1 MIEAEKDVLLPAHEA
16 SGTSVSSIALK
27 PANGT
32 SYRWNVL
39 IMTFIAY
46 LYDSLDLQILAI
58 CMPVIIASLKISL
71 PDAGLLASSTMIGT
85 ALGGIL
91 FGWVAENYGRK
102 NAAVIALVEFGVF
115 ALAVY
120 WVDSWGQLMV
130 LRFLQGIGVGGLW
143 GPIVALIAEHWNVE
157 YRARAA
163 GFVLST
169 FALGGILAAVMG
181 RFLLTRVDWRWI
193 FVLTGTAVIGGLL
206 FWIFVP
212 ADDTK
217 KIVRQKVVNQGN
229 VSISELF
236 KPGIAKLTIGSTLA
250 AACQMGGFWG
260 VSAWIPTYL
269 VRVRHLS
276 IQYMSVFSIVIY
288 TGAFVGY
295 FFYAYIADKFGRRNA
310 LMLAFLA
317 DAIIVPLYVIIPNA
331 VFLFWIGPVMGLSFG
346 GVFGLFGAYF
356 AELFPEK
363 IRAMGSGF
371 AFNVGRGFGAVV
383 TPFTI
388 GLMAKTYGLGFG
400 IGACSIVFFAGLVT
414 LYFMPETL
422 KLHSN

>member
-1 MIEAEKDVLLPAHEA
+1 MPAQTEAE
-16 SGTSVSSIALK
+16 TSLSDKSSVALK

-32 SYRWNVL
+32 KHRWNVL

-71 PDAGLLASSTMIGT
+71 ADAGLLASSTMIGT

-91 FGWVAENYGRK
+91 FGWLAENYGRK
-102 NAAVIALVEFGVF
+102 NAAVIALAEFGLF
-115 ALAVY
+115 TLAVY
-120 WVDSWGQLMV
+120 WVDSWAQLMV

-169 FALGGILAAVMG
+169 FALGGVIAALMG
-181 RFLLTRVDWRWI
+181 RFLLTQVGWRRI
-193 FVLTGTAVIGGLL
+193 FVLTGTAVIAALL

-212 ADDTK
+212 ADESDKEDCRSTED
-217 KIVRQKVVNQGN
+217 VG
-229 VSISELF
+229 ISELF
-236 KPGIAKLTIGSTLA
+236 KPGITKLTIGSTIA

-269 VRVRHLS
+269 VQVRGLS
-276 IQYMSVFSIVIY
+276 IQYMSVFSIVIF
-288 TGAFVGY
+288 TGAFIGY
-295 FFYAYIADKFGRRNA
+295 FFYAYLADKFGRRNA

-317 DAIIVPLYVIIPNA
+317 DTIIVPLYVIIPNA
-331 VFLFWIGPVMGLSFG
+331 VFLFWIGPVMGCTAG
-346 GVFGLFGAYF
+346 GGTTPYPFNLVKNRVFLQPSLLCQILPYV
-356 AELFPEK
+356 
-363 IRAMGSGF
+363 
-371 AFNVGRGFGAVV
+371 FNGTTIDVKVDVYGYNGIDVQLVYSKEWNV
-383 TPFTI
+383 TE
-388 GLMAKTYGLGFG
+388 YVY
-400 IGACSIVFFAGLVT
+400 S
-414 LYFMPETL
+414 
-422 KLHSN
+422 

>member
-1 MIEAEKDVLLPAHEA
+1 METELLPA
-16 SGTSVSSIALK
+16 SIALK

-32 SYRWNVL
+32 EHRWKVL

-46 LYDSLDLQILAI
+46 LYDSLDLQILSI
-58 CMPVIIASLKISL
+58 CMPVIIVSLKISL
-71 PDAGLLASSTMIGT
+71 PDAGLLASATMIGT
-85 ALGGIL
+85 ALGGIF
-91 FGWVAENYGRK
+91 FGWLAENYGRK
-102 NAAVIALVEFGVF
+102 NAAVIALVEFGIF
-115 ALAVY
+115 TLAVY
-120 WVDSWGQLMV
+120 WVDSWAQFMV

-163 GFVLST
+163 GFMLST

-181 RFLLTRVDWRWI
+181 RFLLTQGNWRLI
-193 FVLTGTAVIGGLL
+193 FVLTGSAVIAGLL

-212 ADDTK
+212 ADAK
-217 KIVRQKVVNQGN
+217 KNVVKQKN
-229 VSISELF
+229 VGISELF
-236 KPGIAKLTIGSTLA
+236 KPGVAKLTIGCTIA

-276 IQYMSVFSIVIY
+276 IQYMSVFSIVIF
-288 TGAFVGY
+288 TGAFIGY
-295 FFYAYIADKFGRRNA
+295 FFYAYMADKFGRRNA
-310 LMLAFLA
+310 LMIAFLA
-317 DAIIVPLYVIIPNA
+317 DSIIVPLYVIIPNP
-331 VFLFWIGPVMGLSFG
+331 VLLFWIGPVMGLSFG

-356 AELFPEK
+356 AEIFPEK
-363 IRAMGSGF
+363 IRAMGGGF

-400 IGACSIVFFAGLVT
+400 IGACSIVFFAGVVT
-414 LYFMPETL
+414 LFFMPETL
-422 KLHSN
+422 KMRSN

>member
-1 MIEAEKDVLLPAHEA
+1 MESGKTTVLPAREE
-16 SGTSVSSIALK
+16 SYTSASSIALK

-32 SYRWNVL
+32 KYRWNVL

-58 CMPVIIASLKISL
+58 CMPVIIVSLKISL
-71 PDAGLLASSTMIGT
+71 ADAGLLASATMIGT
-85 ALGGIL
+85 ALGGIF
-91 FGWVAENYGRK
+91 FGWVAENYGRR
-102 NAAVIALVEFGVF
+102 NAAAIALIEFGVF
-115 ALAVY
+115 TLAVY
-120 WVDSWGQLMV
+120 WVGSWGQFMV

-143 GPIVALIAEHWNVE
+143 GPIVALIAVHWNVE

-163 GFVLST
+163 GIVLST
-169 FALGGILAAVMG
+169 FALGGVLAALMG

-193 FVLTGTAVIGGLL
+193 FVLTGTAAIAGLL

-212 ADDTK
+212 ADEK
-217 KIVRQKVVNQGN
+217 KKNINQQKTG
-229 VSISELF
+229 ISELF
-236 KPGIAKLTIGSTLA
+236 KPGITKLTIGSTVA

-276 IQYMSVFSIVIY
+276 IQYMSVFSIVIF
-288 TGAFVGY
+288 TGAFIGY

-317 DAIIVPLYVIIPNA
+317 DSIIVPLYVIIPNP

-363 IRAMGSGF
+363 IRAMGGGF

-400 IGACSIVFFAGLVT
+400 IGACSIVFFAGVVT

-422 KLHSN
+422 KRHSN

>member
-1 MIEAEKDVLLPAHEA
+1 MEAEKNLVLPARKG
-16 SGTSVSSIALK
+16 SDTSMSSIALK
-27 PANGT
+27 AANGT
-32 SYRWNVL
+32 KYRWNVL

-58 CMPVIIASLKISL
+58 CMPVIIVSLKISL
-71 PDAGLLASSTMIGT
+71 AQAGLLASATMIGT

-91 FGWVAENYGRK
+91 FGWLAENYGRK
-102 NAAVIALVEFGVF
+102 NAAVIALVEFGLF
-115 ALAVY
+115 TLAVY
-120 WVDSWGQLMV
+120 WVSSWGQFMG

-157 YRARAA
+157 HRARAA

-181 RFLLTRVDWRWI
+181 RLLLTRVDWRFI
-193 FVLTGTAVIGGLL
+193 FVLTGTAVISGLL

-212 ADDTK
+212 ADDKK
-217 KIVRQKVVNQGN
+217 KIVKRENIGL
-229 VSISELF
+229 SELF
-236 KPGIAKLTIGSTLA
+236 KPGITKLTIGSTIA

-276 IQYMSVFSIVIY
+276 IQYMSVFSIVIF
-288 TGAFVGY
+288 TGAFIGY

-317 DAIIVPLYVIIPNA
+317 DSIIVPLYVIIPNP

-363 IRAMGSGF
+363 IRAMGGGF

-388 GLMAKTYGLGFG
+388 GVMAKTYGLGFG
-400 IGACSIVFFAGLVT
+400 IGACSIVFFAGVVT

>member
-1 MIEAEKDVLLPAHEA
+1 METEKDLLLPARKI
-16 SGTSVSSIALK
+16 SGTSVSSIALN

-32 SYRWNVL
+32 KYRWNVL

-58 CMPVIIASLKISL
+58 CMPVIIVSLKISL
-71 PDAGLLASSTMIGT
+71 ADAGLLASATMIGT

-91 FGWVAENYGRK
+91 FGWLAENYGRK
-102 NAAVIALVEFGVF
+102 NAAVIALVEFGLF
-115 ALAVY
+115 TLAVY
-120 WVDSWGQLMV
+120 WVGSWGQFMF

-143 GPIVALIAEHWNVE
+143 GPIVALIAVHWNVE

-163 GFVLST
+163 GIVLST
-169 FALGGILAAVMG
+169 FALGGVLAALMG

-193 FVLTGTAVIGGLL
+193 FVLTGTAAIAGLL

-212 ADDTK
+212 ADDK
-217 KIVRQKVVNQGN
+217 KNIVKQENIG
-229 VSISELF
+229 ISELF
-236 KPGIAKLTIGSTLA
+236 KPGTTKLTIGCTIA

-276 IQYMSVFSIVIY
+276 IQYMSVFSIVIF
-288 TGAFVGY
+288 TGAFIGY
-295 FFYAYIADKFGRRNA
+295 IFYAYIADKFGRRNA

-317 DAIIVPLYVIIPNA
+317 DSIIVPLYVIIPNP

-363 IRAMGSGF
+363 IRAMGGGF

-400 IGACSIVFFAGLVT
+400 IGACSIVFFAGVVT

-422 KLHSN
+422 KRHSN